1 MNKKSKFILENI
13 YLDLCQKDITDE
25 ELEFNSNCLYL
36 SVIPDF
42 IENNE
47 EKFINHKSNEYIEYI
62 RKCMDDLYNL
72 KISCTFKPSILILIK
87 LTTLF
92 KNEFD
97 DCNLDF
103 LFTKI
108 VKYISYLHSDL
119 LLINSKNT
127 IDINNNIYYDYVL
140 QSCIM
145 QFYESLG
152 CSEDLGCTE
161 GFYNFCDKIFYI
173 KKSNYYLLSSELD
186 FIDKNHNLN
195 SQQYNNLKFN
205 LFLGVL
211 SQLALVDKD
220 NRFEP
225 LEFINP
231 NNPPSPNSIRFVI
244 FLAWYIHQKVAK
256 KSSQYNNL
264 FVGVDMNININ
275 KFYIMF
281 FVVDD
286 DTFEKI
292 FNIIDD
298 KRIDNLDIMNN
309 KYDINDIFDSDN
321 NFITNKLDYEIHP
334 IVDKNI
340 IKTNSESEFGI
351 STKNNLIM
359 AWGGGNIKIPIL
371 PFSKIAY
378 YQHYLRKYW
387 E

>member
-1 MNKKSKFILENI
+1 MDNIDKFIFKNI

-25 ELEFNSNCLYL
+25 ELEYNSNFLYL

-42 IENNE
+42 IQNNE
-47 EKFINHKSNEYIEYI
+47 EKFINHKSNEYINYI
-62 RKCMDDLYNL
+62 QTCMDDFYYNKKSFIL
-72 KISCTFKPSILILIK
+72 KPSILILIK

-92 KNEFD
+92 ENEFD

-103 LFTKI
+103 IFTKI
-108 VKYISYLHSDL
+108 VKYISYFTSNL
-119 LLINSKNT
+119 LFINSTNLLGMDEVT
-127 IDINNNIYYDYVL
+127 EYNYVL

-152 CSEDLGCTE
+152 CVEDLGCTE

-173 KKSNYYLLSSELD
+173 KKSNYHLLSSELD
-186 FIDKNHNLN
+186 FIDKNYNLN

-244 FLAWYIHQKVAK
+244 FLAWYIYQKVAK
-256 KSSQYNNL
+256 KSSQYYNL
-264 FVGVDMNININ
+264 FDEVDMDININ
-275 KFYIMF
+275 KFYIVF
-281 FVVDD
+281 FIVDD
-286 DTFEKI
+286 NVFEKI
-292 FNIIDD
+292 FNIIDS
-298 KRIDNLDIMNN
+298 KQTNNLVMKN
-309 KYDINDIFDSDN
+309 KYDINDIFDSAN

-334 IVDKNI
+334 IIDKNI
-340 IKTNSESEFGI
+340 IKNNHESEFGL
-351 STKNNLIM
+351 SAKNNLIM
-359 AWGGGNIKIPIL
+359 VYGGGNIKIPIL
-371 PFSKIAY
+371 PFYKIAY
-378 YQHYLRKYW
+378 YQHYLRKYLD
-387 E
+387 